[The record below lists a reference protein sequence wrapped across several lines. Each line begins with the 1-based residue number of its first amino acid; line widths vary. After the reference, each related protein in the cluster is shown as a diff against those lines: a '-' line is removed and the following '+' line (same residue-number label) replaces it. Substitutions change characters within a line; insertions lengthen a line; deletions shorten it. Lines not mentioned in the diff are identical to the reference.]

1 MDVAGT
7 LRAAIVPAII
17 AILLSPGLLF
27 NIPPINGKWWMTGQ
41 TNLTNVSS
49 ASSSSCSARAAVS
62 LWVKHPPSPARGHA

>member
-41 TNLTNVSS
+41 TNLTNVIVHGLLIGIVLVVLSQS
-49 ASSSSCSARAAVS
+49 GRVS
-62 LWVKHPPSPARGHA
+62 LG